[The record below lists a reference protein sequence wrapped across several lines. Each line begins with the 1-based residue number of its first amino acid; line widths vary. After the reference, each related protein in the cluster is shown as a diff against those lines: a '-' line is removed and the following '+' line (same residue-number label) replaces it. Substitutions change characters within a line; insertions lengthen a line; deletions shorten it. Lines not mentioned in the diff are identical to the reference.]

1 MRNSANVREYSK
13 MRLSLEVHH
22 PVSNYLRHLSSS
34 LALNLLTLLLLIP
47 LSAIGVI
54 RDGGIDPSNLGKG
67 DWVYSMKDATNQ
79 LHGYVPSVT
88 NETSLMLWY
97 KSQGI
102 RFFVVKMGSGINFY
116 SGCYHSPCQLTT
128 SLVNTAHANGILIFG
143 YNFPYG
149 TNVTGEVAMAD
160 YVFNA
165 GADGFIWDAESN
177 WESGT
182 LGAQG

>member
-1 MRNSANVREYSK
+1 MRRVIPGLLAFPLLWLAACQITSA
-13 MRLSLEVHH
+13 
-22 PVSNYLRHLSSS
+22 
-34 LALNLLTLLLLIP
+34 
-47 LSAIGVI
+47 VI

-88 NETSLMLWY
+88 NETSLMLYY
-97 KSQGI
+97 KTQGI
-102 RFFVVKMGSGINFY
+102 RFFVVKMGSGVNFY

-128 SLVNTAHANGILIFG
+128 ALVNTAHANGILIFG

-160 YVFNA
+160 FVFNT
-165 GADGFIWDAESN
+165 GADGFIWDAESS
-177 WESGT
+177 WERLANAES
-182 LGAQG
+182 LAWQQCSSAR